1 LCVRLDVGL
10 RGGGDGP
17 TGGLRL
23 DDVGVVARKP
33 EGRGGELLNVDRF
46 YTRRTADIELAS
58 AAVGVG
64 PVVLEDGTGE
74 NRAVLS

>member
-46 YTRRTADIELAS
+46 DNRRTAEIARAAD
-58 AAVGVG
+58 AVGVG
-64 PVVLEDGTGE
+64 PVLLKDGTGE